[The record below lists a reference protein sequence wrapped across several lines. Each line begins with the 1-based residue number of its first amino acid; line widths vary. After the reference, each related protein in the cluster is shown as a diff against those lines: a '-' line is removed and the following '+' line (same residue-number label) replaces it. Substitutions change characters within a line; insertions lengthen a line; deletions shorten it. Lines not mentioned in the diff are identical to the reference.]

1 MSVDKIVL
9 RAFLSTLLAI
19 VSLLAGMT
27 LVLVAAF
34 PSTLM
39 ELSYNLGMDSSS
51 IWYAK
56 RAYKHGE
63 DIYFIA
69 YATDVAI
76 GIGDYE
82 KIECCGEKMLADN
95 EFAAYCAEKNESMSS
110 SVSMTYDQYV
120 YGQVC
125 VAMYAQGKKTEAV
138 NRAFEL
144 TMGFPNNNAVV
155 AVLYTAIGEKDSATV
170 AQIKGKME
178 QMQGT
183 LTDTDKA
190 YFEWVLS
197 GLSE

>member
-1 MSVDKIVL
+1 MGVDKIVL

-19 VSLLAGMT
+19 VCLLAGMT

-51 IWYAK
+51 VWYAK
-56 RAYKHGE
+56 RAYKRSD

-76 GIGDYE
+76 GMGDYE
-82 KIECCGEKMLADN
+82 KIEYCGEKMLADD
-95 EFAAYCAEKNESMSS
+95 EFAAYCAEKNERLPE

-125 VAMYAQGKKTEAV
+125 VAIYEQGKKADAV
-138 NRAFEL
+138 DRAFAL
-144 TMGFPNNNAVV
+144 TSGFPKNNAVI
-155 AVLYTAIGEKDSATV
+155 AVLYTAIGERDSATI

-183 LTDTDKA
+183 LTDTDRA
-190 YFEWVLS
+190 YFEWVLA

>member
-1 MSVDKIVL
+1 MGVDKIVL

-19 VSLLAGMT
+19 VILIAGMA

-39 ELSYNLGMDSSS
+39 ELSYDLGMDKSS

-56 RAYKHGE
+56 RAYKRSD

-69 YATDVAI
+69 FATDVAI
-76 GIGDYE
+76 GMGDCE
-82 KIECCGEKMLADN
+82 KIEYCGEKMLADD
-95 EFAAYCAEKNESMSS
+95 EFAAYCAEKSESLPE

-125 VAMYAQGKKTEAV
+125 VAIYEQGKKEDAV
-138 NRAFEL
+138 DRAFEL
-144 TMGFPNNNAVV
+144 TSGFPKNNAVV
-155 AVLYTAIGEKDSATV
+155 AVLYTAIGERDSATV
-170 AQIKGKME
+170 ALIKGKME
-178 QMQGT
+178 QMKST
-183 LTDTDKA
+183 LTDTDGA